1 MESNSL
7 LDQKIGRK
15 TTSEFW
21 LGKHDSDEF
30 LLVRVLTATLF
41 RSNTRTSRS
50 SSLPALV
57 PTGARPTGAWARKW
71 ISGFNA
77 GTDLGHMTR

>member
-21 LGKHDSDEF
+21 LGKHNSDEF
-30 LLVRVLTATLF
+30 LLVRRQRLF
-41 RSNTRTSRS
+41 RSNTRTNRS

-57 PTGARPTGAWARKW
+57 PTGAWARKW

>member
-21 LGKHDSDEF
+21 LGKHNSDEF
-30 LLVRVLTATLF
+30 LLVRVLTATPV
-41 RSNTRTSRS
+41 SEQS
-50 SSLPALV
+50 PDEQELV
-57 PTGARPTGAWARKW
+57 PTGAWPRKW

-77 GTDLGHMTR
+77 GTGLGHLTR